1 MSAFSV
7 GCQELGDT
15 EANISR
21 RLRVMG
27 IWRRM
32 SLSLS
37 AVVGGFWWYGIV
49 RHSSLLKID
58 GLRVETET

>member
-1 MSAFSV
+1 
-7 GCQELGDT
+7 
-15 EANISR
+15 
-21 RLRVMG
+21 MG